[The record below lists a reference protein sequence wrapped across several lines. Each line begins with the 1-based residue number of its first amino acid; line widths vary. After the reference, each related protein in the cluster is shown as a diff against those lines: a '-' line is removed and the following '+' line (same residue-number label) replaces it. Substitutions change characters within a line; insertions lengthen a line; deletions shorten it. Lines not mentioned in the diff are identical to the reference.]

1 MVLVHQKVDEHD
13 KKGILP
19 SYAFDEITNTMQAF
33 CGKHF
38 NEGTANYSSSASLCG
53 SGKGFFIADA
63 KTYYFHLKYIYFIYL
78 NTLLTKMD

>member
-13 KKGILP
+13 KKGMLS
-19 SYAFDEITNTMQAF
+19 SYSFDEITNTMQAF

-63 KTYYFHLKYIYFIYL
+63 KTCYFSFKIQLFYL
-78 NTLLTKMD
+78 S